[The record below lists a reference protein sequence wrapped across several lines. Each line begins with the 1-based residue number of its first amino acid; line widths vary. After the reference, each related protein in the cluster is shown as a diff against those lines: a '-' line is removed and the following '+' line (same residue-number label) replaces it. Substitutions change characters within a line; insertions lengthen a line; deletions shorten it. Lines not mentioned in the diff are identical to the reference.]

1 MRKSCGT
8 HIYGRMIPLHQSFAW
23 EPLRLYGSLC
33 AVKVVL
39 AALRSTAGALDCA
52 RSANYVELHII
63 GEMLR
68 TQKCGVGRK
77 SARFTGVSANQ
88 LHINDEELWA
98 VLSTTGD
105 NYEAPA
111 RMRRSLITGHLN
123 STEGPSHNGKT
134 VRSNGEPSI
143 P

>member
-8 HIYGRMIPLHQSFAW
+8 YIYGRMIPLHQSFAW

-52 RSANYVELHII
+52 RSANYVEVHII

-68 TQKCGVGRK
+68 TQKCGVGGAVGCAFDHWR
-77 SARFTGVSANQ
+77 Q
-88 LHINDEELWA
+88 LRGAGENATLPDHRALEFNGRPFPQRQN
-98 VLSTTGD
+98 SSQQ
-105 NYEAPA
+105 
-111 RMRRSLITGHLN
+111 RRAKHSLRTRAAAMGCVEPR
-123 STEGPSHNGKT
+123 SKT
-134 VRSNGEPSI
+134 C
-143 P
+143 